1 MYAAD
6 LQFPAST
13 AVVTVIPWRRERSF
27 MFDTRPDRAH
37 EVVLV
42 GRSNVGK
49 STLMRELTGHSFET
63 GGKPG
68 VTREPNH
75 FDWTA
80 EDFVITDLPG
90 FGFMSGVDEAVRER
104 IKTDVVR
111 YIEAYAESVLVAI
124 LVVDGKSVIDI
135 IDRHSGPDSIPY
147 DVEMYGFLQELGVPT
162 VVAVNK
168 MDKVDDRDARLD
180 EVCDRLGL
188 APPWQQ
194 WRDRIAPISAK
205 RGQIDPLCSAVRDH
219 LHAQN
224 RDDLF
229 KFF

>member
-1 MYAAD
+1 
-6 LQFPAST
+6 
-13 AVVTVIPWRRERSF
+13 
-27 MFDTRPDRAH
+27 MFETRPDRDA
-37 EVVLV
+37 EVVLI

-49 STLMRELTGHSFET
+49 STLMREITGHTFDT

-68 VTREPNH
+68 VTKKPNH
-75 FDWTA
+75 YDWSS

-90 FGFMSGVDEAVRER
+90 FGFMSGVPDDVRER

-111 YIEAYAESVLVAI
+111 YIEANAEKILVGI

-135 IDRHSGPDSIPY
+135 IDRHSGPDEIPH
-147 DVEMYGFLQELGVPT
+147 DVEMFGFLQELGIPT

-168 MDKVDDRDARLD
+168 MDKVDDRDERLD
-180 EVCDRLGL
+180 ALAERLGL
-188 APPWQQ
+188 YTPWQQ
-194 WRDRIAPISAK
+194 FDETIAPISAK
-205 RGQIDPLCSAVRDH
+205 RGSIEPLNEAVREH
-219 LHAQN
+219 LHEAK